1 MRNIGI
7 ETIGV
12 CGFLTDQCVDQTIRD
27 GADRGFR
34 MICVEDAC
42 GTGSKE
48 RHLAALNAFKGYCRM
63 ETTKTLIEAMER
75 DFNIK

>member
-7 ETIGV
+7 ETIAV
-12 CGFLTDQCVDQTIRD
+12 VGFLTDQCVDQTVRD

-42 GTGSKE
+42 GTGNEE
-48 RHLAALNAFKGYCRM
+48 RHRGALNAFKGYCRM
-63 ETTKTLIEAMER
+63 ESTQSLIDAMEK
-75 DFNIK
+75 DFTT